1 MKILITGSS
10 GLIGGVLMQRLAADG
25 HEIVRLI
32 RRPVRDPEHE
42 LRWSPRHGRIDRDGV
57 ANVDAVIHLA
67 GKNVAAGRWNDRLKQ
82 EIQDSRVESTQLLA
96 NTMAELR
103 REGRGPSILLST
115 SATGFYGSRG
125 DDTLTESASPGE
137 GFLADVCMDWEDA
150 TKPARDA
157 GVRVANLRLGVVL
170 TRDGGMLPKLEPI
183 FRLGLGGPLG
193 DGRQWFPWVHVDDVA
208 DVFAFALTEDSLSG
222 PVNVTAPNPVRH
234 GEFVKALGKVLNRPT
249 VIPVPAPLV
258 ELAMG
263 KEMARDMVLAS
274 QRVIPAKLVEHGYA
288 FRYAQV
294 DEALRAAVG

>member
-57 ANVDAVIHLA
+57 ANMDAVIHLA

-82 EIQDSRVESTQLLA
+82 EIQDSRVDSTELLA

-103 REGRGPSILLST
+103 KEGRGPSILLST

-150 TKPARDA
+150 AKPARDA
-157 GVRVANLRLGVVL
+157 GVRVAHMRLGVVL
-170 TRDGGMLPKLEPI
+170 TRDGGMLPKLEPL
-183 FRLGLGGPLG
+183 FRLGLGGPIG
-193 DGRQWFPWVHVDDVA
+193 DGQQWFPWVHVDDVA
-208 DVFAFALTEDSLSG
+208 DAFAFALTEDSLSG

-249 VIPVPAPLV
+249 VIPVPAALA

-274 QRVIPAKLVEHGYA
+274 QRVVPEKLVEHGFA

-294 DEALRAAVG
+294 DDALRAALG